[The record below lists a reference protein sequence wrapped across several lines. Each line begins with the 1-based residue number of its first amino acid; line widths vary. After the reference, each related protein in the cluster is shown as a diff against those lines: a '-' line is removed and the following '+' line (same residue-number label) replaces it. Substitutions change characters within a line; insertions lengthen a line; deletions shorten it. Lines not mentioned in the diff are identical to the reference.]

1 MEKINRLRKIV
12 ITGPE
17 STGKTEL
24 SKALAVRLNARWI
37 PEYARGYVENIGRS
51 YQYEDLEII
60 ARYQIQQEEEESAIS
75 GNGILIFDT
84 WLIIT
89 KVWFEVVYS
98 KSPVWIEEYI
108 AEANID
114 IFLVCSPDLPWIA
127 DPVRENGGEM
137 RNRLFE
143 RYCLEIEKY
152 GFKYEI
158 VEGLG
163 EDRLNN
169 ALKHLQSHQ
178 IG

>member
-1 MEKINRLRKIV
+1 MREIKRLRKIV

-24 SKALAVRLNARWI
+24 SEALAKKLHGRWI
-37 PEYARGYVENIGRS
+37 PEYARGYVEKLGRRYNS
-51 YQYEDLEII
+51 EDLEFI
-60 ARYQIQQEEEESAIS
+60 ARHQIRQEYEATTMADD
-75 GNGILIFDT
+75 GILIFDT

-89 KVWFEVVYS
+89 KIWFEVVYG

-108 AEANID
+108 LNANID

-127 DPVRENGGEM
+127 DQVRENGGEM
-137 RNRLFE
+137 RHKLFE
-143 RYCLEIEKY
+143 KYCLEIEKY

-158 VEGLG
+158 VTGFG

-169 ALKHLQSHQ
+169 ALKHLESHQ